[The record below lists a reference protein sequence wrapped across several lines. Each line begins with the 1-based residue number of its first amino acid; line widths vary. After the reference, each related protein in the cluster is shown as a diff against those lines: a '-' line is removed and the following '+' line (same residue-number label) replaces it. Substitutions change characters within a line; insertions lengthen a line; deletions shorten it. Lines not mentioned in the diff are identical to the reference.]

1 VGVVMNTQIV
11 KLFGALL
18 VLYAL
23 LFGFTSYWSVF
34 DAEGLETNTAN
45 KRPLLKEQQIER
57 GDILAV
63 DGRTVIARSQARG
76 RGSSR
81 IFVRRYPLGEVFG
94 NPVGYSFVERGRVGL
109 ELSHNDEL
117 IGNKTEFLSIID
129 QLRGQVQEGDTLVT
143 ALDVEAQE
151 AAVDALGGQKG
162 SVVAIVPQTGEVRAM
177 VSIPGYD
184 PNEVESSQ
192 GFQALNQDPDA
203 PLFNRATQ
211 AGYQPGSTMKVV
223 TAAAA
228 LDSGEFDTGS
238 VLNADSPKTISGVP
252 LENAG
257 GQSFGD
263 IDMETA
269 LTNSVNTYWAQV
281 GEELGTDTMYKY
293 MDRFGFNAQPP
304 LDYPSFQLATSG
316 EFGPNGQLLGPDSDL
331 IDVGRMAIGQDKLN
345 VTPLQMAMV
354 AAAVANG
361 GELMEPRLWS
371 KVIDTDGREDK
382 MDPERQSRVMSEDTA
397 AELTSMMTDV
407 VNEGTGGAAA
417 LAEVQV
423 AGKTGTAEI
432 DIAGG
437 INQAWFIG
445 FAPADDPQIAIA
457 ATVERTSGQGGT
469 VAAPV
474 AQQVLEVLL
483 ANSSGDEG

>member
-1 VGVVMNTQIV
+1 MNPQIV
-11 KLFGALL
+11 KLFGVVL

-23 LFGFTSYWSVF
+23 LFAFTSYWSIF
-34 DAEGLETNTAN
+34 DSEGLEANVAN
-45 KRPLLKEQQIER
+45 KRPLLEEQRIER
-57 GDILAV
+57 GEILAA
-63 DGRTVIARSQARG
+63 DGSVIARSNPRG
-76 RGSSR
+76 RGGNR
-81 IFVRRYPLGEVFG
+81 TFVRTYPQGRLFG
-94 NPVGYSFVERGRVGL
+94 NPIGYSFVERGRVGF

-117 IGNKTEFLSIID
+117 VGEKTEFLSILD
-129 QLRGQVQEGDTLVT
+129 TLRGQTQEGSDVQSS
-143 ALDVEAQE
+143 LDPEAQATAIE
-151 AAVDALGGQKG
+151 ALGGQKG
-162 SVVAIVPQTGEVRAM
+162 SVVAIVPSTGEVRVMA
-177 VSIPGYD
+177 SIPEYD
-184 PNEVESSQ
+184 PNEVASSE

-223 TAAAA
+223 TATAA
-228 LDSGEFDTGS
+228 LDSGEFEPDS
-238 VLNADSPKTISGVP
+238 VLNADSPKEISGVP
-252 LENAG
+252 LANAG

-281 GEELGTDTMYKY
+281 GEDLGTDTMYEY
-293 MDRFGFNAQPP
+293 MDRFGFNQEPP

-316 EFGPNGQLLGPDSDL
+316 EFADGKLLDAGSDQ

-354 AAAVANG
+354 VAAVANG

-382 MDPERQSRVMSEDTA
+382 LDPERMSRVMSEDTA
-397 AELTSMMTDV
+397 ETLTGMMEDV

-432 DIAGG
+432 TLDGV
-437 INQAWFIG
+437 NQAWFIG
-445 FAPADDPQIAIA
+445 FAPSDDPRIAIA

-469 VAAPV
+469 VAAPI

-483 ANSSGDEG
+483 ANSSDDGDE

>member
-1 VGVVMNTQIV
+1 MNPQIV
-11 KLFGALL
+11 KLFGVVL

-23 LFGFTSYWSVF
+23 LFAFTSYWSIF
-34 DAEGLETNTAN
+34 DSEGLEANVAN
-45 KRPLLKEQQIER
+45 KRPLLEEQRIER
-57 GDILAV
+57 GEILAA
-63 DGRTVIARSQARG
+63 DGSVIARSNPRG
-76 RGSSR
+76 RGGNR
-81 IFVRRYPLGEVFG
+81 TFVRTYPQGRLFG
-94 NPVGYSFVERGRVGL
+94 NPIGYSFVERGRVGF

-117 IGNKTEFLSIID
+117 VGEKTEFLSILD
-129 QLRGQVQEGDTLVT
+129 TLRGQTQEGSDVQSS
-143 ALDVEAQE
+143 LDPEAQATAIE
-151 AAVDALGGQKG
+151 ALGGQNG
-162 SVVAIVPQTGEVRAM
+162 SVVAIVPSTGEVRVMA
-177 VSIPGYD
+177 SIPEYD
-184 PNEVESSQ
+184 PNEVASSE

-223 TAAAA
+223 TATAA
-228 LDSGEFDTGS
+228 LDSGEFEPDS
-238 VLNADSPKTISGVP
+238 VLNADSPKEISGVP
-252 LENAG
+252 LANAG

-281 GEELGTDTMYKY
+281 GEDLGTDTMYEY
-293 MDRFGFNAQPP
+293 MDRFGFNQEPP

-316 EFGPNGQLLGPDSDL
+316 EFADGKLLDAGSDQ

-354 AAAVANG
+354 VAAVANG

-382 MDPERQSRVMSEDTA
+382 LDPERMSRVMSEDTA
-397 AELTSMMTDV
+397 ETLTGMMEDV

-432 DIAGG
+432 TLDGV
-437 INQAWFIG
+437 NQAWFIG
-445 FAPADDPQIAIA
+445 FAPSDDPRIAIA

-469 VAAPV
+469 VAAPI

-483 ANSSGDEG
+483 ANSSDDGDE

>member
-1 VGVVMNTQIV
+1 MNPQIV
-11 KLFGALL
+11 KLFGVVL

-23 LFGFTSYWSVF
+23 LFAFTSYWSIF
-34 DAEGLETNTAN
+34 DSEGLEANVAN
-45 KRPLLKEQQIER
+45 KRPLLEEQRIER
-57 GDILAV
+57 GEILAA
-63 DGRTVIARSQARG
+63 DGSVIARSNPRG
-76 RGSSR
+76 RGGNR
-81 IFVRRYPLGEVFG
+81 TFVRTYPQGRLFG
-94 NPVGYSFVERGRVGL
+94 NPIGYSFVERGRVGF

-117 IGNKTEFLSIID
+117 VGEKTEFLSILD
-129 QLRGQVQEGDTLVT
+129 TLRGQTQEGSDVQSS
-143 ALDVEAQE
+143 LDPEAQATAIE
-151 AAVDALGGQKG
+151 ALGGQKG
-162 SVVAIVPQTGEVRAM
+162 SVVAIVPSTGEVRVMA
-177 VSIPGYD
+177 SIPEYD
-184 PNEVESSQ
+184 PNEVASSE

-223 TAAAA
+223 TATAA
-228 LDSGEFDTGS
+228 LDSGEFEPDS
-238 VLNADSPKTISGVP
+238 VLNADSPKEISGVP
-252 LENAG
+252 LANAG

-281 GEELGTDTMYKY
+281 GEDLGTDTMYEY
-293 MDRFGFNAQPP
+293 MDRFGFNQEPP

-316 EFGPNGQLLGPDSDL
+316 EFADGRLLDAGSDQ

-354 AAAVANG
+354 VAAVANG

-382 MDPERQSRVMSEDTA
+382 LDPERMSRVMSEDTA
-397 AELTSMMTDV
+397 ETLTGMMEDV

-432 DIAGG
+432 TLDGV
-437 INQAWFIG
+437 NQAWFIG
-445 FAPADDPQIAIA
+445 FAPSEDPRIAIA

-469 VAAPV
+469 VAAPI

-483 ANSSGDEG
+483 ANSSDDGDE

>member
-1 VGVVMNTQIV
+1 MNPQIV
-11 KLFGALL
+11 KLFGVVL

-23 LFGFTSYWSVF
+23 LFAFTSYWSIF
-34 DAEGLETNTAN
+34 DSEGLEANVAN
-45 KRPLLKEQQIER
+45 KRPLLEEQRIER
-57 GDILAV
+57 GEILAA
-63 DGRTVIARSQARG
+63 DGSVIARSNPRG
-76 RGSSR
+76 RGGNR
-81 IFVRRYPLGEVFG
+81 TFVRTYPQGRLFG
-94 NPVGYSFVERGRVGL
+94 NPIGYSFVERGRVGF

-117 IGNKTEFLSIID
+117 VGEKTEFLSILD
-129 QLRGQVQEGDTLVT
+129 TLRGQTQEGSDVQSS
-143 ALDVEAQE
+143 LDPEAQATAIE
-151 AAVDALGGQKG
+151 ALGGQKG
-162 SVVAIVPQTGEVRAM
+162 SVVAIVPSTGEVRVMA
-177 VSIPGYD
+177 SIPEYD
-184 PNEVESSQ
+184 PNEVASSE

-223 TAAAA
+223 TATAA
-228 LDSGEFDTGS
+228 LDSGEFEPDS
-238 VLNADSPKTISGVP
+238 VLNADSPKEISGVP
-252 LENAG
+252 LANAG

-281 GEELGTDTMYKY
+281 GEDLGTDTMYEY
-293 MDRFGFNAQPP
+293 MDRFGFNQEPP

-316 EFGPNGQLLGPDSDL
+316 EFADGRLLDAGSDQ

-382 MDPERQSRVMSEDTA
+382 LDPERMSRVMSEDTA
-397 AELTSMMTDV
+397 ETLTGMMEDV

-432 DIAGG
+432 TLDGV
-437 INQAWFIG
+437 NQAWFIG
-445 FAPADDPQIAIA
+445 FAPSDDPRIAIA

-469 VAAPV
+469 VAAPI

-483 ANSSGDEG
+483 ANSSDDGDE